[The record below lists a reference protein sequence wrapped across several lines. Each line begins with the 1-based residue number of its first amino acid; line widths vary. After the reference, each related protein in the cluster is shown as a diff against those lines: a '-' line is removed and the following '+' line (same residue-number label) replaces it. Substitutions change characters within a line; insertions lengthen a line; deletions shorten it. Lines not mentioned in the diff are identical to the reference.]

1 MNVDD
6 AALVAG
12 LRAGDPDAVGAVY
25 ARHGADVLRWVIRLG
40 GPRLDAEDV
49 AHEVFLTAI
58 KAARRFRGDAR
69 LRTWLFGVTRGV
81 VANAR
86 RRAAIR
92 AFVGLDAIAEP
103 ADPGP
108 DLDATLAAR
117 QARRRVQ
124 RALDRLRTSHRE
136 VLVLSDLEG
145 IAAPE
150 VAAMLDIPPGTVY
163 SRLHHARKAMAE
175 ALAAEGLGAD
185 GRPDA
190 VRGDNVVPLRRTP

>member
-117 QARRRVQ
+117 QA
-124 RALDRLRTSHRE
+124 
-136 VLVLSDLEG
+136 
-145 IAAPE
+145 
-150 VAAMLDIPPGTVY
+150 AAMLDIPPGTVY